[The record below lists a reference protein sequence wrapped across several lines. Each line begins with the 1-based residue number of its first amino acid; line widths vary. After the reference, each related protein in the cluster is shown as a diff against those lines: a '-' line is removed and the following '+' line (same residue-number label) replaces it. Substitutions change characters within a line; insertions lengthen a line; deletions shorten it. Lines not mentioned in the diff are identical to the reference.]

1 MEKEE
6 IIKEYEKSKKDIEDL
21 LKLDPEKRKDGF
33 MERIRSLDED
43 DEVYEYFVDTLS
55 YKRIDKIHAYCNDFM
70 KCGSK
75 TAVRRNHDYPGVVL
89 TTADS

>member
-6 IIKEYEKSKKDIEDL
+6 VIKEYEKSKKDIEDL

-55 YKRIDKIHAYCNDFM
+55 Y
-70 KCGSK
+70 
-75 TAVRRNHDYPGVVL
+75 
-89 TTADS
+89 